1 MSNIPKIIGSL
12 HKEKGK
18 KTEDKVR
25 GALDLL
31 KDEEKIDQYVCSR
44 ELDRRGMDF
53 VAQMG
58 RKRYKLSVKSSEG
71 GIGHEREAHPERYRH
86 EDIIFIVP
94 GRDESEK
101 ELATRILSE
110 INELEEKMH
119 GQ

>member
-1 MSNIPKIIGSL
+1 MVYI
-12 HKEKGK
+12 K
-18 KTEDKVR
+18 KRVKRRKTKLG

-44 ELDRRGMDF
+44 ELDSRGMDF

-58 RKRYKLSVKSSEG
+58 NKRYKLSVKSSEG
-71 GIGHEREAHPERYRH
+71 GIGHEREAHPDRYRH
-86 EDIIFIVP
+86 GDIIFIVP

-110 INELEEKMH
+110 MNELEEKMH
-119 GQ
+119 GS